1 MTSVSETV
9 ASRRSASIPLR
20 YALRELRGGLRGFY
34 VFIGCIA
41 LGVMAIAGVG
51 SVAASLGEGLA
62 HEGRILLGGDIAFSL
77 FQREAK
83 ADELAFLKARGNLS
97 VTASLRGM
105 ARAEDGR
112 LALVEIKAV
121 DDKYP
126 MLGELALEPRMRAD
140 DLFAERGGLFGV
152 AVDQTLLA
160 RLDLKLGDR
169 VHVGAANFEIRSIEN
184 GEPDKLAG
192 GLGFGPRFLVS
203 EAGLRATQLIQPGS
217 LVRWTY
223 RIKLPDSARSDRNV
237 KELADETRRA
247 LPHAGW
253 EIRSR
258 DNASPQLERTINRFT
273 QFLTLVGLAALLVGG
288 VGVANAVKSHIDRR
302 RDVIA
307 AFKAL
312 GATGSDVFSI
322 YLTQVTVLAVIGS
335 VIGLAVGAALPFV
348 IVNVFGKLLPLPV
361 EPALHI
367 NELALALVYGL
378 LTALAFGLWPLG
390 RVHDVPVAALF
401 RETVDSTVDLKSL
414 WSKLRV
420 LSRDLPIAFRGSRKG
435 AVETGGELRKMGT
448 HAWRRPRLIYL
459 AWMALVIALL
469 AGVVIGLAYDKRVA
483 TIFVLSSIAVF
494 ILLRGIAVALMA
506 LARGLPRT
514 QITMLR
520 LAITNIHRPGALTP
534 SVVMSLGLGLAV
546 LVTITQIDGNLRR
559 QFLAALPDHAPSF
572 YFIDIPATEADRFN
586 AFLKKTAPDSTV
598 EEVPML
604 RGRIVSARGVRAE
617 ELKPSTD
624 SEWVLQS
631 DRGLS
636 STGEIPKG
644 SKIVEGEWWGADYD
658 GPPLISIE
666 KKIAEGL
673 KLKIGDEITVN
684 VLGHDIMAKIANMRT
699 IDWQGLGINFVLI
712 FSPNAFKGAPHTHI
726 ATLTE
731 AHPDSTEDAAIIKA
745 VADAFPTV
753 TSVRV
758 REALETVGTVITNL
772 VLAIRGA
779 SAVTLISAV
788 LVLGGALAAG
798 HRHRVYDAVILKT
811 LGATRAR
818 LLGAYA
824 LEYLMIGFATAI
836 FGVIA
841 GSIAA
846 WLIVTRLMTLSFV
859 WQAGSAAGVV
869 VSALIVTVGLGLAG
883 TLVALNQKPAAV
895 LRNL

>member
-1 MTSVSETV
+1 MTVVVEPITGKQP
-9 ASRRSASIPLR
+9 ASLPLR

-34 VFIGCIA
+34 VFIACIA
-41 LGVMAIAGVG
+41 LGVMTISGVG
-51 SVAASLGEGLA
+51 SVAASLGDGLA
-62 HEGRILLGGDIAFSL
+62 REGRTLLGGDVAFSL

-83 ADELAFLKARGNLS
+83 PEEVAFLRSRGKVS
-97 VTASLRGM
+97 SIASLRGM
-105 ARAEDGR
+105 ARATDGQ

-121 DDKYP
+121 DDAYP
-126 MLGELALEPRMRAD
+126 MLGQLSLEPDLPLAD
-140 DLFAERGGLFGV
+140 LLAERDGAFG
-152 AVDQTLLA
+152 AAADQTLLA

-169 VHVGAANFEIRSIEN
+169 VNVGQASFQIRSIVN
-184 GEPDKLAG
+184 AEPDKLAG

-217 LVRWTY
+217 LVRWIY
-223 RIKLPDSARSDRNV
+223 RVKLPDEAGGDRSTKRLIDDVRQ
-237 KELADETRRA
+237 A
-247 LPHAGW
+247 LPQAGW
-253 EIRSR
+253 EVRSR
-258 DNASPQLERTINRFT
+258 DNASPQLERTISRFT
-273 QFLTLVGLAALLVGG
+273 QFLMLVGLAALLVGG

-307 AFKAL
+307 TFKAV
-312 GATGSDVFSI
+312 GATGRDVFAI
-322 YLTQVTVLAVIGS
+322 YLTQVVGLALIGS
-335 VIGLAVGAALPFV
+335 IIGLVAGAALPFA
-348 IVNVFGKLLPLPV
+348 IVGLFGKLLPLPIQ
-361 EPALHI
+361 PALHAS
-367 NELALALVYGL
+367 ELALSLVYGL

-401 RETVDSTVDLKSL
+401 RDTVASS
-414 WSKLRV
+414 W
-420 LSRDLPIAFRGSRKG
+420 
-435 AVETGGELRKMGT
+435 
-448 HAWRRPRLIYL
+448 HRPRWGYL
-459 AWMALVIALL
+459 VSMAGVIALL
-469 AGVVIGLAYDKRVA
+469 IAVVVGLSYDRRVA
-483 TIFVLSSIAVF
+483 TIFVVSSIAVF
-494 ILLRGIAVALMA
+494 VLLRGIAAALMA
-506 LARGLPRT
+506 LARRLPRT

-520 LAITNIHRPGALTP
+520 LAITNIYRPGALTP
-534 SVVMSLGLGLAV
+534 SVVLSLGLGLAV

-559 QFLAALPDHAPSF
+559 QFMAALPERAPSF
-572 YFIDIPATEADRFN
+572 YFIDIPSTEADRFT
-586 AFLKKTAPDSTV
+586 AFLKQTAPGSTV

-617 ELKPSTD
+617 DLKPTTD
-624 SEWVLQS
+624 AEWVLQS
-631 DRGLS
+631 DRGLT
-636 STGEIPKG
+636 STGEVPKG
-644 SKIVEGEWWGADYD
+644 SKIVEGKWWGADYS

-666 KKIAEGL
+666 KKIADGL
-673 KLKIGDEITVN
+673 DLKIGDEIVVN
-684 VLGHDIMAKIANMRT
+684 VLGRDISARIGNMRT
-699 IDWQGLGINFVLI
+699 IDWQGLGINFVLV

-731 AHPDSTEDAAIIKA
+731 PHPGAAKDAAIIKS
-745 VADAFPTV
+745 VANAFPMV

-758 REALETVGTVITNL
+758 REALETIGSVVNDL

-779 SAVTLISAV
+779 SAITLVSAI

-824 LEYLMIGFATAI
+824 LEYLLIGFATAV

-859 WQAGSAAGVV
+859 WQAGSATGVV
-869 VSALIVTVGLGLAG
+869 VSALVVTVGLGLAG
-883 TLVALNQKPAAV
+883 TLLALNQKPAAV